1 MSDANEFV
9 TTSEQ
14 RAYNIAQENS
24 DDMPQL
30 VRGGKY
36 VFGWSIISED
46 GRILI
51 PEEARQEY
59 KLESCERVILLPGS
73 RTSGGFSIVRKPLLE
88 QSRLFNILMRNPDLA
103 ESRIDE
109 GNNIDINGKN
119 LCWVTVQENG
129 LLHLASHTLE
139 VYGVKPG
146 DCMLAVRGSYLGIG
160 MAVKGPLVEEA
171 RKHPELLVFKPA
183 VA

>member
-1 MSDANEFV
+1 
-9 TTSEQ
+9 
-14 RAYNIAQENS
+14 
-24 DDMPQL
+24 MPQL

-59 KLESCERVILLPGS
+59 KLESGERVILLPGS

-88 QSRLFNILMRNPDLA
+88 QSRLSNTLMRDPDWA
-103 ESRIDE
+103 ESWIDKR
-109 GNNIDINGKN
+109 NTFDINGKS
-119 LCWVTVQENG
+119 LCRATVQENG
-129 LLHLASHTLE
+129 LLQLAPHTLE

-146 DCMLAVRGSYLGIG
+146 DCMLAVRGSYIGIG
-160 MAVKGPLVEEA
+160 MAAKGPLVEEA
-171 RKHPELLVFKPA
+171 RKHPELAVFKPA